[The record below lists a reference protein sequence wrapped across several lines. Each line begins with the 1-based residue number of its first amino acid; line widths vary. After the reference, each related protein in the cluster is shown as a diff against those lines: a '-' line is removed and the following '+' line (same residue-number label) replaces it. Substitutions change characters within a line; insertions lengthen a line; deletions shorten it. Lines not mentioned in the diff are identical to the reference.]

1 MKDITIQ
8 NESLNQLMQGNKRY
22 VDSRLIHPDQS
33 IERRLELKHG
43 QHPFAIILSCSD
55 SRVPPEVIFDQGL
68 GSLFVIR
75 VAGNVL
81 DPIITASIEY
91 AVLHLNVA
99 LIVVMGHSKCGAVG
113 AACQHAQLEGQL
125 PNLMSAL
132 SPALDKAKD
141 LLGDFVQNAMV
152 ANVKNVVDELEQ
164 TGANFSV
171 MVNTGKLTIVPTY
184 YDIDTGVVNLV

>member
-1 MKDITIQ
+1 MKDITI
-8 NESLNQLMQGNKRY
+8 NNKSLNRLIDGNKRY
-22 VDSRLIHPDQS
+22 VESRLIHPDQS
-33 IERRLELKHG
+33 TERRLELQHG
-43 QHPFAIILSCSD
+43 QHPFAVILSCSD

-68 GSLFVIR
+68 GSLFVVR

-91 AVLHLNVA
+91 SVLHLDVA
-99 LIVVMGHSKCGAVG
+99 LLVVMGHSKCGAVG

-141 LLGDFVQNAMV
+141 LYGDFVQNAMI
-152 ANVKNVVDELEQ
+152 ANVKNVASELEQ
-164 TGANFSV
+164 TGANFSE
-171 MVNTGKLTIVPTY
+171 MVNTGKLTIVPAY
-184 YDIDTGVVNLV
+184 YDINTGVVNLV